1 MARSMRVIRSARQMA
16 GAARRWERQG
26 WRIGVVPTM
35 GALHEGHASLIRR
48 AAAENDVTIVTIF
61 VNPLQF
67 GPGEDF
73 RRYPRT
79 LRRDLALARACG
91 ADVVFAPAVRDL
103 YPPGFHTRVE
113 LGALAE
119 RWEGKLR
126 PGHFGGVATVVAI
139 LFQLTRPTRAYV
151 GRKDYQQAC
160 IIRRLV
166 RDLAFPLAVR
176 VLPTVRERGGL
187 AMSSRNAYLSPAE
200 RVRALVLSRS
210 LAAAAARIRAGERR
224 GASVASALRRAM
236 RRAPGVRVDYA
247 AAVDAATLEPLALLR
262 GRVALL
268 VAARVGRT
276 RLIDNLLVDVP

>member
-1 MARSMRVIRSARQMA
+1 MA
-16 GAARRWERQG
+16 GIARRWERQG
-26 WRIGVVPTM
+26 RRIGVVPTM
-35 GALHEGHASLIRR
+35 GALHDGHASLIHH

-67 GPGEDF
+67 GPTEDF

-79 LRRDLALARACG
+79 LGRDLALARACG
-91 ADVVFAPAVRDL
+91 ADVVFAPTARGL
-103 YPPGFHTRVE
+103 YPPGFQTHVE

-119 RWEGKLR
+119 RWDGEWR
-126 PGHFGGVATVVAI
+126 PTHFRGVATVVAI
-139 LFQLTRPTRAYV
+139 LFQLTRPTTAYV

-166 RDLAFPLAVR
+166 RDLAFPLTVR
-176 VLPTVRERGGL
+176 VLPTVRERDGL
-187 AMSSRNAYLSPAE
+187 AMSSRNASLGPAE
-200 RVRALVLSRS
+200 RARALVLSRA
-210 LAAAAARIRAGERR
+210 LRAAAACIRGGERR
-224 GASVASALRRAM
+224 AAAVASTMRTVI

-247 AAVDAATLEPLALLR
+247 VVVDAETLEPLTLLW

-276 RLIDNLLVDVP
+276 RLIDNLLVDVS